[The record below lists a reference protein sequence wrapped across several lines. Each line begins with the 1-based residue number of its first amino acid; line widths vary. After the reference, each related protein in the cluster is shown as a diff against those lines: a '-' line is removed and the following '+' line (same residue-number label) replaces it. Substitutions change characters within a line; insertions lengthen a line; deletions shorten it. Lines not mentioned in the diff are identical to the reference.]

1 MSRFKKGESGNPQGR
16 KRGTRNRT
24 TAELQQALLKLLD
37 DNLNE
42 LSEDLKALKPKDRAT
57 ILLNLAKHVTPP
69 ALQPE
74 RLTEEQLEQII
85 QYLKDNGK
93 KTT

>member
-57 ILLNLAKHVTPP
+57 LLLNLAKHVTPP